1 MKICMPRGDIRDV
14 RFTVYDHTGQRIC
27 TVPFDEI
34 YVTFKNNTN
43 TAVCLFQKRLTAG
56 TVWQEDLGIYQFR
69 ILPGDTDNLKI
80 GSYVFDI
87 ELMYADEIKQTTVGL
102 LELLPEVT
110 YAVNE

>member
-56 TVWQEDLGIYQFR
+56 TVWQEEGAYAQFEYF
-69 ILPGDTDNLKI
+69 DENLQQ
-80 GSYVFDI
+80 SRRVWVP
-87 ELMYADEIKQTTVGL
+87 VGAL
-102 LELLPEVT
+102 QFG
-110 YAVNE
+110 NG